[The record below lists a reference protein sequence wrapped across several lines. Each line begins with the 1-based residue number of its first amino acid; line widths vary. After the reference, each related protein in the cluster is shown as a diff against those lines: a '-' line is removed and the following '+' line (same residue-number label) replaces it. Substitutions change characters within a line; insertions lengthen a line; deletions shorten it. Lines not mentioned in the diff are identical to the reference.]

1 MVGFALRDARL
12 RITLFTFSFDFSV
25 CHMISNELEPKQCR
39 NLIKDSSGPWGVLGF
54 YEDTGRSRWIPVITE
69 LADSGTRLTKKRIM
83 MTETCRRQRKH
94 QGANEP
100 R

>member
-1 MVGFALRDARL
+1 MQPG
-12 RITLFTFSFDFSV
+12 ITLLTFSFDFSV
-25 CHMISNELEPKQCR
+25 CHMISNELELKQCK
-39 NLIKDSSGPWGVLGF
+39 NLIKDSCGPWGVLGF
-54 YEDTGRSRWIPVITE
+54 YEDTGRARWIPVITK